1 MKIIVLAGG
10 LSTERDV
17 SLSSA
22 AGICRTL
29 LEKGHDAFLL
39 DVFMGLEH
47 TPENLEDVFTLPVM
61 ALISSKISAQKNRI
75 LPQLKHPAR
84 ISLTAFSVR
93 TSLSCAALQI
103 LLSSAFMAER
113 ERMESFRLHS
123 IFLALSIPDR
133 ILSDVPLPCIRAL
146 QSRSSLSPV

>member
-22 AGICRTL
+22 AGIAVHYLKKDMMRSFSTYL
-29 LEKGHDAFLL
+29 WDWNMHRKISKMSLRSRI
-39 DVFMGLEH
+39 
-47 TPENLEDVFTLPVM
+47 T

-75 LPQLKHPAR
+75 LTQLKHPAR

-93 TSLSCAALQI
+93 MSSSCAALQI

-133 ILSDVPLPCIRAL
+133 ILSDVPLPCTRAL
-146 QSRSSLSPV
+146 QSDLP

>member
-47 TPENLEDVFTLPVM
+47 TKMSLHFRIM

-146 QSRSSLSPV
+146 QSRSSLSPL

>member
-1 MKIIVLAGG
+1 MTYHFLPLPASAVHYLKKDMMRSFLTYLWDWNMHRKISKMSL
-10 LSTERDV
+10 LSR
-17 SLSSA
+17 
-22 AGICRTL
+22 I
-29 LEKGHDAFLL
+29 
-39 DVFMGLEH
+39 
-47 TPENLEDVFTLPVM
+47 M

-75 LPQLKHPAR
+75 LTQLKHPAR

-93 TSLSCAALQI
+93 MSSSCAALQI

-133 ILSDVPLPCIRAL
+133 ILSDVPLPCTRAL